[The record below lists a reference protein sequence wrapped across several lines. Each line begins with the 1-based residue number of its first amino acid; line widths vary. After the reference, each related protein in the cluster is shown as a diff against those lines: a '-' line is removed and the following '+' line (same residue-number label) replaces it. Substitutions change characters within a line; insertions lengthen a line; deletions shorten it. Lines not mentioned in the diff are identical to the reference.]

1 MTLEELKTHHPDLFD
16 AVSREGIEEGKRIGA
31 NAERERILGIESRR
45 MPGHEQLIE
54 ELKRD
59 GKTTPV
65 EAGDRIAQ
73 AERERLSKVSV
84 SRRKDGEEIKSPAPQ
99 AALDQNKESAVT
111 ETQLLIHMA
120 FGHSPEDIRK
130 YLR

>member
-1 MTLEELKTHHPDLFD
+1 MTLEELKAEHPDLFQTI
-16 AVSREGIEEGKRIGA
+16 SCEGIEEGKRIGA
-31 NAERERILGIESRR
+31 DAERERIFGIESRR
-45 MPGHEQLIE
+45 MPGHETLIE
-54 ELKRD
+54 EMKRD

-84 SRRKDGEEIKSPAPQ
+84 SRRKDGEEIKSPTPQ
-99 AALDQNKESAVT
+99 AAVEEASLP